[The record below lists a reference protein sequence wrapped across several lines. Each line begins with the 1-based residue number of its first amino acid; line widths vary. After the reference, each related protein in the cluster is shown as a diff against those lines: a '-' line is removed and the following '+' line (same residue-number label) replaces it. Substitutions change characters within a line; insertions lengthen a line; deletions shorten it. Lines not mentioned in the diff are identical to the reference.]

1 MNQDGTPMGPGF
13 FIFFHAEEG
22 YRPRVIPLPDKSAE
36 DIEGDDIIK
45 ILFSFLQNG
54 DIK

>member
-1 MNQDGTPMGPGF
+1 MSSGTPMGPGF
-13 FIFFHAEEG
+13 FIFFHVDEG
-22 YRPRVIPLPDKSAE
+22 RKRKIPLYKAKEE
-36 DIEGDDIIK
+36 DIEEIDLIK